1 MVTRAVEL
9 ATRRIEFGNQRTN
22 TVNQIPYT
30 KNCIVVVSSHAM
42 RRSMLKLTCLRKKT
56 VVFHPH
62 PTMADRVTRASNAT
76 AHPGLVDCNP
86 PRRSKEEVQAE
97 KQARA
102 DAMARVEHEKNTNIL
117 KVAAFERA
125 AKQKALQ
132 LEQAGDD
139 PTMQMSRPRP
149 RMVRPRPE
157 GFDDGKD
164 CNLRSK
170 QAT

>member
-1 MVTRAVEL
+1 
-9 ATRRIEFGNQRTN
+9 
-22 TVNQIPYT
+22 
-30 KNCIVVVSSHAM
+30 
-42 RRSMLKLTCLRKKT
+42 
-56 VVFHPH
+56 
-62 PTMADRVTRASNAT
+62 MADRVTRASNAT
-76 AHPGLVDCNP
+76 AHPGLIDRNP

-102 DAMARVEHEKNTNIL
+102 DAMARVEHEKNANIR

-132 LEQAGDD
+132 IEQAGDD
-139 PTMQMSRPRP
+139 ATTQMSRPRP
-149 RMVRPRPE
+149 RRVRPRPE

-170 QAT
+170 RAT

>member
-1 MVTRAVEL
+1 
-9 ATRRIEFGNQRTN
+9 
-22 TVNQIPYT
+22 
-30 KNCIVVVSSHAM
+30 
-42 RRSMLKLTCLRKKT
+42 
-56 VVFHPH
+56 
-62 PTMADRVTRASNAT
+62 MADRVTRASNAT
-76 AHPGLVDCNP
+76 AHPGLVDRNP

-102 DAMARVEHEKNTNIL
+102 DAMARVEHEKNASIL

-139 PTMQMSRPRP
+139 PTTQMSRPRP

-164 CNLRSK
+164 CLHSK
-170 QAT
+170 RAT